1 MKNKIFQKQS
11 VTLKIF
17 WIILLLVLPLNII
30 SILTSLELF
39 DRYAQQIQLSMKN
52 ITDVYMNT
60 IDFHTEKADLYLYEL
75 LNNDLECAILKSPYS
90 SDFEY
95 ENAKYRCHNTLSN
108 QMKREEIISG

>member
-60 IDFHTEKADLYLYEL
+60 IQK
-75 LNNDLECAILKSPYS
+75 
-90 SDFEY
+90 
-95 ENAKYRCHNTLSN
+95 
-108 QMKREEIISG
+108 KRICIYMSF

>member
-39 DRYAQQIQLSMKN
+39 
-52 ITDVYMNT
+52 
-60 IDFHTEKADLYLYEL
+60 
-75 LNNDLECAILKSPYS
+75 
-90 SDFEY
+90 
-95 ENAKYRCHNTLSN
+95 
-108 QMKREEIISG
+108 

>member
-52 ITDVYMNT
+52 ITDVYMK
-60 IDFHTEKADLYLYEL
+60 HL
-75 LNNDLECAILKSPYS
+75 
-90 SDFEY
+90 
-95 ENAKYRCHNTLSN
+95 
-108 QMKREEIISG
+108 